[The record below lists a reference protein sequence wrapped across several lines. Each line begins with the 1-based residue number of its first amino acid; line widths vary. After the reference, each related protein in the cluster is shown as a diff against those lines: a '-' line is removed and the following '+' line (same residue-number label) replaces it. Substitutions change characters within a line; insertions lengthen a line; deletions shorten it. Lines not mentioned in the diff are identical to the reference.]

1 VVDETDVQ
9 ETQLSSAVGYRQ
21 KASDEVQQSSKVNFL
36 QSVEA
41 DAAGIRRNYVIVVD
55 CVALHIVGVSVGRY
69 DNEVRSL
76 SYRCT

>member
-1 VVDETDVQ
+1 MVDETDVQ

-36 QSVEA
+36 QSVEV
-41 DAAGIRRNYVIVVD
+41 DAAGIRRNYVIVVY
-55 CVALHIVGVSVGRY
+55 CVGRY